1 MGGTGGGVT
10 SNESSPGRGG
20 GGLAGA
26 ELGKPFRLG
35 GGGFAGRAGG
45 VRRLTS
51 LPDRLLRSDVRRR
64 RDRNERKA
72 H

>member
-1 MGGTGGGVT
+1 M
-10 SNESSPGRGG
+10 
-20 GGLAGA
+20 AGA
-26 ELGKPFRLG
+26 ELGKPFLLG

-64 RDRNERKA
+64 LDRNERKA